1 MQRIGNK
8 VKVGW
13 AMLMVA
19 IMALVL
25 QVPGVLAAGTANTNV
40 VGIVDDAKATFDYV
54 LPIALVIAG
63 LFLAISIGI
72 KAWKKLSR
80 G

>member
-1 MQRIGNK
+1 MQKLVVRCK
-8 VKVGW
+8 SSVAW
-13 AMLMVA
+13 LMACMSILLLSVA
-19 IMALVL
+19 N
-25 QVPGVLAAGTANTNV
+25 AAGTANTNV

>member
-1 MQRIGNK
+1 MQRVNG
-8 VKVGW
+8 
-13 AMLMVA
+13 AVA
-19 IMALVL
+19 GLLAAISLFLFEA
-25 QVPGVLAAGTANTNV
+25 LAAGTANTNV